1 LNSLLLNKFVF
12 DTRMKCKLV
21 AMLRHLTILAFCLAA
36 VAPLQAK
43 LVAHY
48 DFSDGEL
55 LDNEVGAEYTLRQ
68 ANSSPLAM
76 GRVTLNR
83 VAETAVFVGGV
94 GQVCWL
100 EADGPGALDAF
111 TVSFWFRT
119 DQLNQGHRFA
129 GVFASDTAQSPE
141 SWQLHYD
148 LFETDGLKLFGDF
161 GLLPISGFPLA
172 ADQWVHVVV
181 QKKEGGL
188 QVSQTLENGRVGNP
202 VVVAEEAVVSLNKLV
217 FGINRRGVNACRMEM
232 AHIKIYDSADVSV
245 QTLFDEGS
253 GSADLENISLFS
265 IPGVLEKLTADS
277 KSLGVELARLPDF
290 DDTLQLDAYGYH
302 STYLPAVE
310 SLPEKPRWT
319 VELMSTLPSNFDQL
333 YLLPAADRRFNPM
346 PGYGFP
352 KRFRIIGI
360 DFDGE
365 ETVLAD
371 WRYADYPDPG
381 RLPARFPGSGLSL
394 SRLVLEVYRGQT
406 EGGKEFFA
414 LDEVLVK
421 ADYFV
426 NKLKGIQTSSSFE
439 SLPFW
444 SEAFLYDQKT
454 SFGLPVLPGTNAP
467 MGFIARF
474 DQAPEQ
480 PCVIE
485 LDLGTNEVVNMI
497 VLYPAQPPEGIV
509 VPGFGFP
516 GSVQVELFG
525 EELGGRKLR
534 EVFGDAQLANPG
546 NNVVRFVGKS
556 TRARWVRLTF
566 DQFPE
571 HEGMPTFALGEI
583 EISGRDKSLSADALI
598 RAEMPPGASHNE
610 LERLTDS
617 LSGGKPVISMM
628 QWLDGLDFRKELGG
642 RLERNGQLNA
652 RLEGRWIGFVRNA
665 VVAGV
670 SVLILALAGA
680 GAGSVVW
687 RRRQTNRFRQRVTQD
702 LHDDIGSKVGAISL
716 ATTYLQKTTSD
727 PGAKESARDIEEI
740 AQDMKKALRDVLWF
754 TNSQSDTLREMVCKL
769 KEIAESMI
777 PSDLLVLSVTPLR
790 EIPASPI
797 RVKTKRDLL
806 MFFKEVLHNVMK
818 HAEATRVD
826 VTLHWD
832 RTQLLVRIVD
842 NGKGFSESADH
853 SNGQTHLGMDGL
865 RRRAGRLHGELRIES
880 GEGGGTVV
888 ELIIKSRKL

>member
-1 LNSLLLNKFVF
+1 MRRRPKHSFSLGFASLLAGVLVF
-12 DTRMKCKLV
+12 SV
-21 AMLRHLTILAFCLAA
+21 
-36 VAPLQAK
+36 QAK

-100 EADGPGALDAF
+100 EADGPGALEAF

-148 LFETDGLKLFGDF
+148 LVETDGLKLFGDF
-161 GLLPISGFPLA
+161 GIFPVSGFPLV
-172 ADQWVHVVV
+172 ADQWIHVVV
-181 QKKEGGL
+181 QKKAGRF
-188 QVSQTLENGRVGNP
+188 QVFQTLENGRVGNP
-202 VVVAEEAVVSLNKLV
+202 VVVAEDAEVSLSKLV
-217 FGINRRGVNACRMEM
+217 FGINRRGVNACRMEL
-232 AHIKIYDSADVSV
+232 ANIKIFDSAEVSA
-245 QTLFDEGS
+245 QTLFKEGV
-253 GSADLENISLFS
+253 GSIDHIPLFS
-265 IPGVLEKLTADS
+265 IPGVLERLKADTEG
-277 KSLGVELARLPDF
+277 LHTELDRLPEF
-290 DDTLQLDAYGYH
+290 DDTLQLDTYGYH
-302 STYLPAVE
+302 SSYLPALE
-310 SLPEKPRWT
+310 NLPEQPRWK
-319 VELMSTLPSNFDQL
+319 VELTSTLPSNFDLL

-352 KRFRIIGI
+352 KRFRIIAF

-371 WRYADYPDPG
+371 WRHADYSDPG
-381 RLPARFPGSGLSL
+381 RMPARFPGSGTSL
-394 SRLVLEVYRGQT
+394 SRLVLEVYRGQS

-454 SFGLPVLPGTNAP
+454 SYGLPVLPGTNAP
-467 MGFIARF
+467 MDFVARF
-474 DQAPEQ
+474 DQPPEQ
-480 PCVIE
+480 PFVVE

-516 GSVQVELFG
+516 GSVQVKLFS
-525 EELGGRKLR
+525 EEPDGRKLR
-534 EVFGDAQLANPG
+534 QAFGDSQMDNPG
-546 NNVVRFVGKS
+546 NNVVRFLGKS
-556 TRARWVRLTF
+556 TPARWVQLTF
-566 DQFPE
+566 DQFSE
-571 HEGMPTFALGEI
+571 HEGKPTFALGEI
-583 EISGRDKSLSADALI
+583 EISGQDKSLSPGAVL
-598 RAEMPPGASHNE
+598 RAEIPTTASHNE

-617 LSGGKPVISMM
+617 LSWGKPVISMM
-628 QWLDGLDFRKELGG
+628 QWLDGLSFRKEL
-642 RLERNGQLNA
+642 NA
-652 RLEGRWIGFVRNA
+652 RLDKNVRLHARLSGRWNGFVRNA

-670 SVLILALAGA
+670 SVLVLVLAGA

-716 ATTYLQKTTSD
+716 ALTYLQKASPD
-727 PGAKESARDIEEI
+727 PVAQESARELEEI
-740 AQDMKKALRDVLWF
+740 ADDMKKALRDVLWF
-754 TNSQSDTLREMVCKL
+754 TNSQSDTLRELVCKL

-790 EIPASPI
+790 EIPASKI
-797 RVKTKRDLL
+797 KVKTKRDLL

-853 SNGQTHLGMDGL
+853 GNGQTHLGMDGL